1 MRSFGWIA
9 LCLALA
15 LGFPATAEIY
25 RWTDAS
31 GRVHFTQE
39 LSEVP
44 REQRPDAVRRTLQE
58 EPNGVS
64 TYSSPPAT
72 PSSPAAPSPA
82 PRPKPASARG
92 ADGKPIYRIRVERA
106 GTGMLVA
113 ARINNGL
120 MVPFLVDTGA
130 SDVAIP
136 RWAAERL
143 NLESNGRTRQYMTA
157 NGVIEESVVM
167 LRSVDLAGARAEQ
180 VPASISNT
188 MTVGLLGLSFFN
200 HFNYHVDAANGILT
214 LVPNELEENGAIRGG
229 RSEAQWRSEY
239 RGLRHRIE
247 RVRIEQNRTGTNQ
260 SSKQR
265 ELEEA
270 IEQLDAQLETL
281 EAEADQARVPMSWR
295 E

>member
-1 MRSFGWIA
+1 MRRFGWMA
-9 LCLALA
+9 LCLGIA
-15 LGFPATAEIY
+15 LGLPATAEIY
-25 RWTDAS
+25 RWTDTA

-44 REQRPDAVRRTLQE
+44 REHRAEAVRRTLDD
-58 EPNGVS
+58 EPTGVS
-64 TYSSPPAT
+64 TFSSAPDAGSP
-72 PSSPAAPSPA
+72 PAAPSPLA
-82 PRPKPASARG
+82 RPKPASARG
-92 ADGKPIYRIRVERA
+92 PNGKPIYRIRVERA

-136 RWAAERL
+136 QWAAERL
-143 NLESNGRTRQYMTA
+143 SLESTGRTREYLTA

-167 LRSVDLAGARAEQ
+167 LRSVNLGGAEVEE
-180 VPASISNT
+180 VPASISKT
-188 MTVGLLGLSFFN
+188 MNVGLLGLSFFN
-200 HFNYHVDAANGILT
+200 RFTYHVDAANGILT
-214 LVPNELEENGAIRGG
+214 LVPNDLEESGKIRGG

-239 RGLRHRIE
+239 RGLRHRME
-247 RVRIEQNRTGTNQ
+247 RVEAEARRTGTNQ

-265 ELEEA
+265 DLEETQ
-270 IEQLDAQLETL
+270 EELGAQLETL
-281 EAEADQARVPMSWR
+281 EAEADQARVPMAWR